1 LNSKL
6 NFKYM
11 SKIWKLTYK
20 QSYGTRGH
28 FWTKSQFFYDEAKF
42 LKEIQKLK
50 GVDGEV
56 EEYELT
62 SKTPLKVYISSLLR
76 DVQLDSVL
84 VVADEKATLYSKFVE
99 LIESSP
105 VESTDHSSYENYN
118 KSFKKKVI
126 SEWEFLT
133 KSDDVSVKKFFA
145 KYRTFFLN
153 YSHDT
158 LEWYETLLSIY
169 NYANITSLYDTK
181 WIYKEN
187 GKHETVKTIK
197 KDVTENQK
205 TNYFLAKENLKKI
218 KLTEKKSKKK
228 ADEVSN

>member
-1 LNSKL
+1 
-6 NFKYM
+6 M

-20 QSYGTRGH
+20 EYYGNRGH
-28 FWTKSQFFYDEAKF
+28 FWNKTVFFYEEKKF

-50 GVDGEV
+50 DNEGVV

-62 SKTPLKVYISSLLR
+62 SKTPLKGYISSLLR
-76 DVQLDSVL
+76 EVQLDSVL
-84 VVADEKATLYSKFVE
+84 VVADEKGALYSKFVE

-105 VESTDHSSYENYN
+105 VDES
-118 KSFKKKVI
+118 KSVDRWVVKIYDKTFKRKVI
-126 SEWEFLT
+126 NEWEFLT

-169 NYANITSLYDTK
+169 NYANITPHTETK
-181 WIYKEN
+181 WEYNRIER
-187 GKHETVKTIK
+187 KHENK
-197 KDVTENQK
+197 KIILKDLTENQK

-218 KLTEKKSKKK
+218 KLAEKKKSKSKK
-228 ADEVSN
+228 DEVSS